1 MTPQTTI
8 LKDCADC
15 FSKARQNL
23 MEGAKLLYQIQE
35 HKLFEGRFDS
45 FGEYVEQE
53 LQISQSFA
61 AKLCKAFHFYA
72 IEGGYSIK
80 ELQGIDSEKL
90 YLSMNLPGNTEEK
103 LEKAKLLS
111 RSEIKAELGVR
122 EGRECEH
129 LTKITICANCHL
141 RVS

>member
-8 LKDCADC
+8 LKDCSDC
-15 FSKARQNL
+15 FSKARLNL
-23 MEGAKLLYQIQE
+23 MEGARLLYQIQE
-35 HKLFEGRFDS
+35 EKLYEGRFSS

-53 LQISQSFA
+53 LKVSQSFA
-61 AKLCKAFHFYA
+61 AKLCKAYHFYA

-111 RSEIKAELGVR
+111 RSEIKSELNVK
-122 EGRECEH
+122 EGKECEH
-129 LTKITICANCHL
+129 ITKITICASCHS